1 MPASKKLALI
11 EQDARR
17 KPGGESALRRAIAK
31 LSSPWDFVLMDCPP
45 ALGLLTINA
54 MAAADSVIVPVEA
67 HGIALEGIADLTDTI
82 AQIREI
88 RVSATGRI

>member
-1 MPASKKLALI
+1 
-11 EQDARR
+11 
-17 KPGGESALRRAIAK
+17 
-31 LSSPWDFVLMDCPP
+31 MDCPP

-82 AQIREI
+82 AQVRDAELEP
-88 RVSATGRI
+88 